1 MSFDC
6 LSVGILVAD
15 HLTTPISHVPR
26 AGELVLADDLPVAVG
41 GCAANVSLDL
51 ARAGVRVATIG
62 CVGGDLFGR
71 YLIDALAAGGAHTA
85 GIRIADGAHTSQTLI
100 VNVAG
105 EDRRFVHTIGANALL
120 CADDIPLEM
129 VRQCKVLYVGGYLL
143 LRALAG
149 EKLAGVFR
157 AARQA
162 GVKTVLDIVLP
173 GNEDCWPA
181 LDAVLPETD
190 VFLPNSDEGEAL
202 TGYRDPVRQA
212 ERFVEAGAA
221 SVVITCGGGGSVL
234 VDRSQRLRAGT
245 YPVTTSAAPAR
256 ETRLTPGISRACWPA
271 PTPRV
276 AWPGG
281 APWGPVACVAS
292 GRPTPSLLAMKPS
305 LIWRSTS
312 WPSRRFRRGRDQ
324 IATHLSRSR

>member
-1 MSFDC
+1 LSFDC

-85 GIRIADGAHTSQTLI
+85 GIRVADGAHTSQTLI

-129 VRQCKVLYVGGYLL
+129 VRQSKVLYVGGYLL

-181 LDAVLPETD
+181 LEAVLPETD

-202 TGYRDPVRQA
+202 TGHRDPVQQA
-212 ERFVEAGAA
+212 ERFVAAGAG

-234 VDRSQRLRAGT
+234 VDRGQRLRAGT
-245 YPVTTSAAPAR
+245 YPVDY
-256 ETRLTPGISRACWPA
+256 
-271 PTPRV
+271 V
-276 AWPGG
+276 GG
-281 APWGPVACVAS
+281 TGAGDAFDA
-292 GRPTPSLLAMKPS
+292 GYIAGLLAGADAAGCLAWGS
-305 LIWRSTS
+305 ALGASCV
-312 WPSRRFRRGRDQ
+312 RGIGATDTVFNRDEA
-324 IATHLSRSR
+324 IAYMAKHKLAIAPI

>member
-1 MSFDC
+1 MLSIDC

-41 GCAANVSLDL
+41 GCAANVALDL

-62 CVGGDLFGR
+62 CVGADLFGR
-71 YLIDALAAGGAHTA
+71 YLIDALKAGGARTE
-85 GIRIADGAHTSQTLI
+85 GIRVADGTHTSQTLI

-120 CADDIPLEM
+120 CADDIPLEL

-143 LRALAG
+143 LRSLTGPA
-149 EKLAGVFR
+149 LAGVFR
-157 AARQA
+157 AARQV

-173 GNEDCWPA
+173 GKEDCWPA
-181 LDAVLPETD
+181 LAAVLPETD

-202 TGYRDPVRQA
+202 TGHRDPVRQA
-212 ERFVEAGAA
+212 EHFLAAGTA

-234 VDRSQRLRAGT
+234 VSRDQRLHAGV
-245 YPVTTSAAPAR
+245 YPVTFVGGTGAGDAFDAGFITGMLTGEDAAGCLKWGSALGASCVRGVGATETVFTRDEALEFMRRQKLAIAPSKQ
-256 ETRLTPGISRACWPA
+256 GN
-271 PTPRV
+271 
-276 AWPGG
+276 
-281 APWGPVACVAS
+281 
-292 GRPTPSLLAMKPS
+292 
-305 LIWRSTS
+305 
-312 WPSRRFRRGRDQ
+312 
-324 IATHLSRSR
+324 

>member
-41 GCAANVSLDL
+41 GCAANVALDL
-51 ARAGVRVATIG
+51 TRAGVRVAAIG
-62 CVGGDLFGR
+62 CVGADLFGR
-71 YLIDALAAGGAHTA
+71 YLIDALTAGGAHTE
-85 GIRIADGAHTSQTLI
+85 GIRIADDAHTSQTLI

-120 CADDIPLEM
+120 CADDIPLDL

-143 LRALAG
+143 LRSLAG
-149 EKLAGVFR
+149 PALAGVFR

-173 GNEDCWPA
+173 GKEDCWPA
-181 LDAVLPETD
+181 LAAVLPETD

-202 TGYRDPVRQA
+202 TGQHDPVRQA
-212 ERFVEAGAA
+212 ERFLEAGAS

-234 VDRSQRLRAGT
+234 GSRDQRLRAGV
-245 YPVTTSAAPAR
+245 YPVTFVGGTGAGDAFDAGFIAGMLSGADAAGCLEWGSALGASCVRGVGATQTVF
-256 ETRLTPGISRACWPA
+256 TRDEALAFMRRHKLAI
-271 PTPRV
+271 
-276 AWPGG
+276 G
-281 APWGPVACVAS
+281 A
-292 GRPTPSLLAMKPS
+292 
-305 LIWRSTS
+305 I
-312 WPSRRFRRGRDQ
+312 
-324 IATHLSRSR
+324 